1 MPLKLDEIVVVE
13 PVRLGRCPSGSIDA
27 VVEHPPGRR
36 DHGRRAE
43 AELGALAQPR
53 LAIVEDRFGGG
64 KGAAAR
70 LGDKRR
76 AHPAGPR
83 PAGVDGQHRLDEI
96 LVEGRAAQQ
105 AAAAAP
111 RSAPPRRRNRRRARR
126 SPAPGPIRP
135 KPSARPGAGFPR
147 ARVIGKPLRMRR
159 RAFAGRAAAP
169 RSRRCRPPMRS
180 ACAQRAGLALPAPGL
195 EVHPAVARDR
205 QAEIDRPARREL
217 PLPHKK

>member
-13 PVRLGRCPSGSIDA
+13 PVGLAVPVRVDRA
-27 VVEHPPGRR
+27 VVEHPAGGG

-53 LAIVEDRFGGG
+53 LAIVEHRFGRR

-70 LGDKRR
+70 LGDERR

-96 LVEGRAAQQ
+96 LVEGRAAQ
-105 AAAAAP
+105 AGGRRPP
-111 RSAPPRRRNRRRARR
+111 RSARPRRRNRRRARR

-147 ARVIGKPLRMRR
+147 AASSGNPCDATASVRG
-159 RAFAGRAAAP
+159 
-169 RSRRCRPPMRS
+169 SRCRTAIAPIRPPIRS
-180 ACAQRAGLALPAPGL
+180 ACRSVPVSLSQRQGS
-195 EVHPAVARDR
+195 R
-205 QAEIDRPARREL
+205 
-217 PLPHKK
+217 